1 MELLLALF
9 ALWFGPHQQPAA
21 AGRAER
27 AAAREGQRYRV
38 LIDLPPPAGKAAP
51 LPKIYGDDDTRP
63 LVMIDPGHGGRD
75 PGAIGIDGLR
85 EKDLTLKTARAIG
98 DALLETGRVRVAYTR
113 EDDRFV
119 ILQERYAVARRLGA
133 ALFLSIHCDSAPDRE
148 AGGASVYTLSETASD
163 AQAARLAAREN
174 RADILAGM
182 DLNRQTPAISSILID
197 LAQRQTMEQS
207 AAFARLLGREARGH
221 IPEKAMFHRMA
232 SLIVLKAPDMPS
244 ILFETGYISNPRD
257 AAFLNSPAGRAQIA
271 QSVARAVRI
280 YFARRAQIR

>member
-1 MELLLALF
+1 M
-9 ALWFGPHQQPAA
+9 GA
-21 AGRAER
+21 AGGIVTAER
-27 AAAREGQRYRV
+27 RV
-38 LIDLPPPAGKAAP
+38 QNVLW
-51 LPKIYGDDDTRP
+51 KIQATRW
-63 LVMIDPGHGGRD
+63 
-75 PGAIGIDGLR
+75 
-85 EKDLTLKTARAIG
+85 
-98 DALLETGRVRVAYTR
+98 ETRVAFKLWAC
-113 EDDRFV
+113 E
-119 ILQERYAVARRLGA
+119 
-133 ALFLSIHCDSAPDRE
+133 
-148 AGGASVYTLSETASD
+148 TL
-163 AQAARLAAREN
+163 AARLAAREN

-280 YFARRAQIR
+280 YFARRTQIR